1 MKFVFLMVLFG
12 LTVVLTT
19 VWAKIGYQGSVE
31 KALVEEGA
39 VILKEAGFTGVELA
53 FDHLDAKLSGTVDHE
68 GDKEKILA
76 LLAAKLPA
84 ARLPEH
90 AESGL
95 VIRPTLKPWVGV
107 SRESKGAPLMVTGRI
122 AALEEAN
129 RELLGA
135 RLLGVAGVAN
145 IENQIILDPMRLPF
159 PQMAE
164 LASLVAGLLPHS
176 DGVKVICQ
184 DGRLVLEGR
193 LPNAG
198 MKASLLELAA
208 SIAAVSL
215 EDRIVVESIA
225 APLPSSE
232 LKITRNRFGFT
243 LTGVLA
249 SAEIK
254 SKLLELIRSSDPAA
268 RMTER
273 IEVLSSGAVASW
285 EANFS
290 ALIPT
295 LLSNLAG
302 ELTAE
307 FGPEQ
312 IRLIGEAKDET
323 TKTDVLRAFLVLKE
337 TQPSLEILS
346 EIKSGS
352 TMPAADGPTIL
363 VVLKGGKMTLDGVVP
378 QEDFVAPLVELL
390 KKSAPGIEIVADFQ
404 VSDKHS
410 TQAWLNRLGDI
421 VIEMLLRTE
430 ESMLSVEKGAVT
442 LTGIAKE
449 STGRQ
454 ILNNAMLN
462 TLPPDYT
469 MANELTIAGQPLPGE
484 GPSPEARGILVGNLA
499 AVPVYFASNSDIID
513 DENRDEVAKI
523 AELLAGLPDG
533 ETCIITGFADN
544 VGNAEYNEALS
555 LRRAA
560 SVRAQLASLG
570 VAAERLS
577 TKSQIDDVS
586 SIPKSERW
594 KSRRVEVT
602 IGGTTA
608 SPAPGSESAPR

>member
-1 MKFVFLMVLFG
+1 MKFAFLMVLFG
-12 LTVVLTT
+12 FTVVLTT

-39 VILKEAGFTGVELA
+39 AILSEAGFAGVKLS

-68 GDKEKILA
+68 EDKEKVLA
-76 LLAAKLPA
+76 LLAQKLPA

-90 AESGL
+90 TESGL
-95 VIRPTLKPWVGV
+95 VIRPTMNPWVGV
-107 SRESKGAPLMVTGRI
+107 VRESKEAPLIASGRI

-129 RELLGA
+129 RELLGS
-135 RLLGVAGVAN
+135 RLHGVTGVAK

-159 PQMAE
+159 LQMAE
-164 LASLVAGLLPHS
+164 LASIAAGLLPHS
-176 DGVKVICQ
+176 DGVKVIYQ
-184 DGRLVLEGR
+184 DGRLLLEGR

-208 SIAAVSL
+208 SISSVIV
-215 EDRIVVESIA
+215 EDRIVVES
-225 APLPSSE
+225 APALLSSSE

-249 SAEIK
+249 SSEIK
-254 SKLLELIRSSDPAA
+254 SSLVEIIRNADPAA
-268 RMTER
+268 RLTER
-273 IEVLSSGAVASW
+273 IEILSSGAVSPW
-285 EANFS
+285 EANF
-290 ALIPT
+290 AAIIPT
-295 LLSNLAG
+295 LLANLSG

-312 IRLIGEAKDET
+312 IRLIGEAKDEI

-337 TQPSLEILS
+337 SQPGLEILS
-346 EIKSGS
+346 EIKSG
-352 TMPAADGPTIL
+352 TTTAASEGPTIL
-363 VVLKGGKMTLDGVVP
+363 AVLRGGKLTLDGVVP

-390 KKSAPGIEIVADFQ
+390 KKSAPGIEIAADFQ
-404 VSDKHS
+404 VSQEHPP
-410 TQAWLNRLGDI
+410 QAWLNRLGDI
-421 VIEMLLRTE
+421 VIEMLLRTD
-430 ESMLSVEKGAVT
+430 ESMLSVEKGVVT

-484 GPSPEARGILVGNLA
+484 GLSPEARGILASSLA
-499 AVPVYFASNSDIID
+499 AMPVYFASNSDIID

-523 AELLAGLPDG
+523 TELLKGVPVEEAF
-533 ETCIITGFADN
+533 IITGFADN
-544 VGNAEYNEALS
+544 VGNSEYNEALS

-570 VAAERLS
+570 LAAERLV

-602 IGGTTA
+602 IGTA
-608 SPAPGSESAPR
+608 AASANSGSETAPQ